1 MKRTVWIALLLGV
14 FALTALSS
22 AQAFECPLTTSDA
35 RKAIA
40 NAKAKLE
47 AAAPERRQDAQA
59 LIAQAEK
66 LVQEADAIHHAVNQ
80 PGRTKDYALAKEH
93 AEAPYKAK
101 IARALAE
108 KAQQLLT
115 R

>member
-14 FALTALSS
+14 FALTAFSS
-22 AQAFECPLTTSDA
+22 AQAFECPLTTADA

-47 AAAPERRQDAQA
+47 AAPAERRQDAQA

-80 PGRTKDYALAKEH
+80 PGRTKDYALVKEH
-93 AEAPYKAK
+93 SEAPYKAK
-101 IARALAE
+101 MARATAE
-108 KAQQLLT
+108 KVLQLLT